1 MHSRALR
8 FVLGLALAGA
18 GPAASD
24 EVSVF
29 AAASLTE
36 AVKEAAK
43 GFQAAAGH
51 QVSFNFGASN
61 DLARQIRAGAPAD
74 LFFSADLAQMQ
85 ALEKDGRVSPID
97 RIDALSNA
105 LAVVVPSDSKAR
117 VAAAADLRGL
127 GKIALAN
134 PEAVPAGVYA
144 QQYLRAE
151 GAWDALKGKV
161 VPTLDVRAALAAV
174 EAGHVDA
181 GIVYRTDA
189 ALSKRVRVAFEVPR
203 ERGPKIVYPL
213 SLVAGAK
220 PAAAQLRDYL
230 VSDAARTV
238 YEKHGFVVIL
248 DE

>member
-1 MHSRALR
+1 MRAGGTL
-8 FVLGLALAGA
+8 LALALAAA
-18 GPAASD
+18 GPAAAD

-36 AVKEAAK
+36 ALQEAAK
-43 GFQAAAGH
+43 GFETASGH
-51 QVSFNFGASN
+51 TVSFNFGGSN

-74 LFFSADLAQMQ
+74 LFFSADLAQLQ

-97 RIDALSNA
+97 RIDVLSNA
-105 LAVVVPSDSKAR
+105 LAVVVPADSKAKLAS
-117 VAAAADLRGL
+117 VADLGAL
-127 GKIALAN
+127 GKLALAN

-144 QQYLRAE
+144 KQYLQAE
-151 GAWDALKGKV
+151 GAWDAVKEKV

-213 SLVAGAK
+213 SLVQGAK

-230 VSDAARTV
+230 VSDAARAA